1 MDLEKLR
8 SVIDILGG
16 VWAFSIIIRVVGKV
30 TNWYNLPSWFFYII
44 ITTILIYVTTSIYIY
59 FKK

>member
-8 SVIDILGG
+8 SVRDILGG

-30 TNWYNLPSWFFYII
+30 TNWYNLPSWFF
-44 ITTILIYVTTSIYIY
+44 LS
-59 FKK
+59 